1 MRVSEPSIAREQI
14 EILGFLNSLQTAF
27 TEFFDDA
34 LLSLANFFHV
44 DANVAAMHAKIRS
57 APREIRNARAIE
69 HRLRRRAA
77 IVDARAA
84 NVSAFNQR
92 RLPARFPK
100 RRGQRFSPL
109 ARTNNDCIV
118 VIHVTYQFVSEP
130 RAVATGSFIICHLT
144 FRICHLKN
152 V

>member
-27 TEFFDDA
+27 TEFLDDA
-34 LLSLANFFHV
+34 LLSFANFFQA
-44 DANVAAMHAKIRS
+44 DANIAAVHAKIRG
-57 APREIRNARAIE
+57 APREISNACAIE

-84 NVSAFNQR
+84 DLVAFNQR
-92 RLPARFPK
+92 SLPSGFAK
-100 RRGQRFSPL
+100 RRCQRVSRL

-118 VIHVTYQFVSEP
+118 VIHVTYQVVSEP
-130 RAVATGSFIICHLT
+130 RAVATGSFIICHYE
-144 FRICHLKN
+144 K
-152 V
+152 